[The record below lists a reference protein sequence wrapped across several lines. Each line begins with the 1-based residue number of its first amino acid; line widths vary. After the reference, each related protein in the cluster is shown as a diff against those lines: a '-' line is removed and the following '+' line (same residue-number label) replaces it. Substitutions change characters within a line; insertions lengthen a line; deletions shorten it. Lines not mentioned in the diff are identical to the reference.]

1 MNVQTEPI
9 EEAQQPLMK
18 SQSVSIQND
27 LKEEEQEAIEGK
39 MNIQEPEQRP
49 SKVYQDSE
57 TLTEHHDIFDV
68 NNAYLDLSS
77 SKYQENL
84 MEKIINDPKINDKQ

>member
-1 MNVQTEPI
+1 MEV
-9 EEAQQPLMK
+9 AK
-18 SQSVSIQND
+18 
-27 LKEEEQEAIEGK
+27 
-39 MNIQEPEQRP
+39 EPEQRP

-77 SKYQENL
+77 SKY
-84 MEKIINDPKINDKQ
+84 

>member
-1 MNVQTEPI
+1 
-9 EEAQQPLMK
+9 MK
-18 SQSVSIQND
+18 SQSVSIQNEF
-27 LKEEEQEAIEGK
+27 KEEKAEVLAEEK
-39 MNIQEPEQRP
+39 VEQRP

-57 TLTEHHDIFDV
+57 TLTEHNDIFDV

>member
-1 MNVQTEPI
+1 MQGQEL
-9 EEAQQPLMK
+9 EAPMEVAK
-18 SQSVSIQND
+18 
-27 LKEEEQEAIEGK
+27 
-39 MNIQEPEQRP
+39 EPEQRP

-77 SKYQENL
+77 SKY
-84 MEKIINDPKINDKQ
+84 